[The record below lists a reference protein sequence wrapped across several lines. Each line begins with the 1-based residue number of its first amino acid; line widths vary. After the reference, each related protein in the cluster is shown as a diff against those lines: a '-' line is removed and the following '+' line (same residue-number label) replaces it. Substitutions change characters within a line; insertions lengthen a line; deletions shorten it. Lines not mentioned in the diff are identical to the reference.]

1 MKKRILTGILLLIA
15 CHIHAQETLP
25 VSGGTAQGSGGTITF
40 TIGQTMYINS
50 TSASGSINQ
59 GIQQSFE
66 FVTLSNPEYKALT
79 LKAVPFPNPTTE
91 SITLALNDTDLS
103 GLSYVMNTPL
113 GQFISRGR
121 LVRSETSIAMNNLPK
136 GVYILRVQRNNKE
149 LKTFKIIKN

>member
-1 MKKRILTGILLLIA
+1 MKNIILIGIILLNA
-15 CHIHAQETLP
+15 CYIHAQKTLP
-25 VSGGTAQGSGGTITF
+25 VSGGTVQDSGGTVSF
-40 TIGQTMYINS
+40 TIGQTMYINT

-91 SITLALNDTDLS
+91 SITLALNDTDLT

-121 LVRSETSIAMNNLPK
+121 LVRCETSIAMKNLPN